1 MLYKTK
7 ENEKKG
13 QRRADI
19 ITDWNGLR
27 TKIKNMKKKQQ
38 RKRNE
43 KI

>member
-1 MLYKTK
+1 MSRKKLY
-7 ENEKKG
+7 EHF
-13 QRRADI
+13 I
-19 ITDWNGLR
+19 ITNWNGLG